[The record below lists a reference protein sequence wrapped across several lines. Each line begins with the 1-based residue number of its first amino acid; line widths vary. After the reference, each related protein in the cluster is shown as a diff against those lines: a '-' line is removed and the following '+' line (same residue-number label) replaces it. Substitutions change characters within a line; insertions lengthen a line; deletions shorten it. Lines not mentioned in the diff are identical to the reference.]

1 MDGVAVAPGAD
12 DRGDAEVIL
21 RVSDLR
27 VDFPLASGTVEALS
41 GFDLRLHRGE
51 MAALVGESGSGKSVA
66 AWSILNLVQT
76 PGRVVSGSIHWRGED
91 VLAMTPERLR
101 RYRGKEVGLIL
112 ANPRTQLHPLRRVG
126 NQIQAVLHA
135 HTTVT
140 PAEAREK
147 AAVMLAAVGMPDPA
161 RVARSYPHELS
172 GGMAQRVIIAMSLIN
187 SPQLVI
193 ADEATT
199 SLDVTVQRQVLDLMT
214 DLVHRHDASML
225 MITHDL
231 GVVAQYCKYV
241 TVMYAGQAV
250 EATETDRLFA
260 QPLHPYTRGL
270 LGTVRAAGME
280 RGDPLPGMPPNPAA
294 RPAGC
299 FLEPRCPV
307 RLPECKHI
315 RPAFR
320 EVEPGR
326 WVRCIR
332 FSDVVSSPVL
342 TGPTISLRQV
352 ASSRQEPS
360 GTSAEPRGAS

>member
-1 MDGVAVAPGAD
+1 MDGLARAQGAD
-12 DRGDAEVIL
+12 RPGSEEIL
-21 RVSDLR
+21 RVVDLH
-27 VDFPLASGTVEALS
+27 VHFPLASGNVEGLS
-41 GFDLRLHRGE
+41 GFDLRLNRGE

-66 AWSILNLVQT
+66 AWSVLNLLQT

-91 VLAMTPERLR
+91 VLRMPPERLR

-112 ANPRTQLHPLRRVG
+112 ANPRAQLHPLRRVG
-126 NQIQAVLHA
+126 DQIQAVLRA
-135 HTTVT
+135 HRRVT
-140 PAEAREK
+140 PAEAREQ
-147 AAVMLAAVGMPDPA
+147 AAAMLGAVGMPDPA
-161 RVARSYPHELS
+161 RVSRSYPHELS
-172 GGMAQRVIIAMSLIN
+172 GGMAQRVIIAMALIN

-214 DLVHRHDASML
+214 DLVHRQDASML

-231 GVVAQYCKYV
+231 GVVAQYCKQV

-250 EATETDRLFA
+250 EVAETHRLFA

-270 LGTVRAAGME
+270 LGTLRAARAE
-280 RGDPLPGMPPNPAA
+280 RGDPLPGLPPNPAA

-307 RLPECKHI
+307 RLPECKRV
-315 RPAFR
+315 RPTLR

-332 FSDVVSSPVL
+332 FADVPSPPGAPGSTL
-342 TGPTISLRQV
+342 SLRPV
-352 ASSRQEPS
+352 ATPRQES
-360 GTSAEPRGAS
+360 SAMPTESRRTP